1 MKEETLKHIKAI
13 QLQQQKLVLS
23 KKSTVIFCQNSQ
35 AWQIM
40 VIINNSLPNN
50 DSNQYTYIFSEQ
62 QIRVGL
68 DGVVFRFLFVLF
80 CVFFFPFFKS

>member
-1 MKEETLKHIKAI
+1 MKEETLKHSKAI
-13 QLQQQKLVLS
+13 QLQQQKLVLP

-35 AWQIM
+35 ACQIM

-50 DSNQYTYIFSEQ
+50 DSNQNICIFSEQ

-68 DGVVFRFLFVLF
+68 DGVVFCFLF
-80 CVFFFPFFKS
+80 CVVLCFFFSFFKS